1 LTKAKSSAIIDSMKN
16 KDTHLILILISYL
29 LIGLTLAGNIV
40 HDKTLKLTQDSI
52 ETLLKIEIITEK
64 QFSNLQDRVE
74 YLEDK
79 GERIIARVDY

>member
-1 LTKAKSSAIIDSMKN
+1 MKN

-29 LIGLTLAGNIV
+29 LIGLNLASNNV

-64 QFSNLQDRVE
+64 EFNNLQDRVE
-74 YLEDK
+74 YLEK